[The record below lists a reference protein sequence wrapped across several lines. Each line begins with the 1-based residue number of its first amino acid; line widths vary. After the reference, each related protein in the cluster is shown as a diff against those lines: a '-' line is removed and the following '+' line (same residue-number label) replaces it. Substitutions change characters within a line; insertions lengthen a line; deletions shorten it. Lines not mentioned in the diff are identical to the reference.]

1 MFQINQFL
9 DRFKNISNSEKVK
22 KQLVTEILTKNN
34 IPVKIEQISFS
45 KTTVFI
51 KVSPIIKTEILFR
64 KDEILKEIKNLP
76 GLGTM
81 SNIQ

>member
-9 DRFKNISNSEKVK
+9 DRFKNISNSEKIK
-22 KQLVTEILTKNN
+22 KQLVAEILTKNN
-34 IPVKIEQISFS
+34 ISVKLEQISFS

-51 KVSPIIKTEILFR
+51 KVSPIIKTEILLR
-64 KDEILKEIKNLP
+64 KEEILSEIKNLP